1 MSDRP
6 VLILLYDILE
16 STEKIENY
24 VSGINFQSFSE
35 NSLIRDA
42 VERNIE
48 IIGEAVVKLPE
59 EFKSSHNS
67 IQRHKPVG
75 MHNRLIH
82 GYFAVDIPMLWNTIT
97 KILPDFKTEIG
108 KLIENEEKGK

>member
-16 STEKIENY
+16 SAEKIENY
-24 VSGINFQSFSE
+24 ITGINFQTFSE
-35 NSLIRDA
+35 NSMIRDA

-48 IIGEAVVKLPE
+48 IIGEAVGKLPE
-59 EFKSSHNS
+59 EFKNS
-67 IQRHKPVG
+67 NNNIQWHKPVG
-75 MHNRLIH
+75 MRNRLIH

-108 KLIENEEKGK
+108 LLIENEEKGK